1 MEQLLDDHARIFST
15 CVTLKA
21 HEPIFGDIGIVQRV
35 TRQNRLK
42 NLYDL
47 LHSYLVLD
55 AADRVLLAYY
65 FIAF

>member
-1 MEQLLDDHARIFST
+1 MRNTQ
-15 CVTLKA
+15 A

-35 TRQNRLK
+35 TSQNRLK